1 VTGLGTDAAL
11 CAVLSMAGAVAL
23 SAQAKPEK
31 PVSFTGDVGIVNTA
45 GNTSLTTL
53 SVGDKLTI
61 RSGKVLLTQTF
72 ALVYGKSEGVENAN
86 NQLLRGRADY
96 QLASRLSGYGFIG
109 YERNRFAGISHRT
122 DEGVGLAL
130 AAARGPSDELD
141 LEGGVGLVQE
151 TLLPDPAVDV
161 TVSGS
166 YASGRAAA
174 RYKHLFTKVT
184 YFQQT
189 LEFLADLEATTKYR
203 VNSESALVA
212 PISSHLALK
221 AGYLVKFNHAP
232 PSPDLAKTDRT
243 LTTGLQ
249 ITY

>member
-1 VTGLGTDAAL
+1 VTGYGRTTALWAAVSLAGAAAL
-11 CAVLSMAGAVAL
+11 A
-23 SAQAKPEK
+23 AQAKAEQ
-31 PVSFTGDVGIVNTA
+31 PVSFTGDIGIVNTA
-45 GNTSLTTL
+45 GNTSLTTV

-72 ALVYGKSEGVENAN
+72 AFVYGRSEGVENAN
-86 NQLLRGRADY
+86 NQLLRGRGDY
-96 QLASRLSGYGFIG
+96 SLSSRLSAYGFIG
-109 YERNRFAGISHRT
+109 YERNRFAGISHRF
-122 DEGVGLAL
+122 DEGAGLAL
-130 AAARGPSDELD
+130 AAVRSDRNELD
-141 LEGGVGLVQE
+141 LEGGVGLVE
-151 TLLPDPAVDV
+151 ESLLPDTALSA
-161 TVSGS
+161 TVSNT

-174 RYKHLFTKVT
+174 RYKHLFTKTT

-189 LEFLADLEATTKYR
+189 LELLEDLAATTKYR
-203 VNSESALVA
+203 INSESALVA
-212 PISSHLALK
+212 PISSRIALK

>member
-1 VTGLGTDAAL
+1 MSRASSPTASRRSSESPDMAKGYPGARAPPRPAVGRGSDWRGAAAWLERGLGRGVFFPGFTQSSEGQGTGLGTDAAL
-11 CAVLSMAGAVAL
+11 CAVLSMAGAVTL

-45 GNTSLTTL
+45 RNTSLTTL

-130 AAARGPSDELD
+130 AAAR
-141 LEGGVGLVQE
+141 
-151 TLLPDPAVDV
+151 
-161 TVSGS
+161 
-166 YASGRAAA
+166 
-174 RYKHLFTKVT
+174 
-184 YFQQT
+184 
-189 LEFLADLEATTKYR
+189 
-203 VNSESALVA
+203 
-212 PISSHLALK
+212 
-221 AGYLVKFNHAP
+221 AP
-232 PSPDLAKTDRT
+232 PPRRC
-243 LTTGLQ
+243 
-249 ITY
+249 

>member
-1 VTGLGTDAAL
+1 MTGRGPMAAL
-11 CAVLSMAGAVAL
+11 CAALSMAGTASL
-23 SAQAKPEK
+23 DAQAKAEK
-31 PVSFTGDVGIVNTA
+31 PVSFTGDVAVVNTA

-53 SVGDKLTI
+53 SVGDKLTA
-61 RSGKVLLTQTF
+61 RSGKVLFTQTF
-72 ALVYGKSEGVENAN
+72 AFVYGKSEGVENAN

-96 QLASRLSGYGFIG
+96 ALTPRLSAYGFVG

-130 AAARGPSDELD
+130 AAVRGPRDELD
-141 LEGGVGLVQE
+141 LEGGAGLVQE
-151 TLLPDPAVDV
+151 TLLPDPALDATV
-161 TVSGS
+161 TGN

-174 RYKHLFTKVT
+174 RYKHLFTKTT

-189 LEFLADLEATTKYR
+189 LELLEDLEATTKYR
-203 VNSESALVA
+203 INSESALVA
-212 PISSHLALK
+212 PISSHIGLK